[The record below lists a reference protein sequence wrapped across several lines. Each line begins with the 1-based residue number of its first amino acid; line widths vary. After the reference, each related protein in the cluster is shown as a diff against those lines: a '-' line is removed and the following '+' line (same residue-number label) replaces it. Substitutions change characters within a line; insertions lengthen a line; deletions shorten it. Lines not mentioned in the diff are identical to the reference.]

1 MPIPNL
7 LYFIRNVEAKSPTA
21 VLDSTLVHVEE
32 KENAGRLSLLPP
44 CPLPSA
50 VYKAAAAMDEEVKII
65 SFLFHAYFNPQIR
78 FASSQIAVIAWKSN
92 FAGGR
97 S

>member
-1 MPIPNL
+1 M
-7 LYFIRNVEAKSPTA
+7 YSTRNVEAKSPTA

-50 VYKAAAAMDEEVKII
+50 VYKAAAAMDEEVNII
-65 SFLFHAYFNPQIR
+65 NFLFQSYFNPQIR
-78 FASSQIAVIAWKSN
+78 FALKSLL
-92 FAGGR
+92 
-97 S
+97 

>member
-1 MPIPNL
+1 M
-7 LYFIRNVEAKSPTA
+7 YSTRNVEAKSPTA

-50 VYKAAAAMDEEVKII
+50 VYKAAAAMDEEVNII
-65 SFLFHAYFNPQIR
+65 NFLFHTYFNPQIR
-78 FASSQIAVIAWKSN
+78 FALKSLL
-92 FAGGR
+92 
-97 S
+97 

>member
-1 MPIPNL
+1 M
-7 LYFIRNVEAKSPTA
+7 YSTRNVEAKSPTA

-50 VYKAAAAMDEEVKII
+50 VYKAAAAMDEEVIN
-65 SFLFHAYFNPQIR
+65 FLFPTLHYYFNPQIR
-78 FASSQIAVIAWKSN
+78 VAIKSLL
-92 FAGGR
+92 
-97 S
+97 